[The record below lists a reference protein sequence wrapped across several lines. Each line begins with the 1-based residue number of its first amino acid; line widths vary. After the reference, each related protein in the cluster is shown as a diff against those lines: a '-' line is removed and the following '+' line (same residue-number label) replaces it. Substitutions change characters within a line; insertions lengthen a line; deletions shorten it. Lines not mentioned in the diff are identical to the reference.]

1 MIKRTQIFAE
11 RFNEVER
18 HLKKT
23 TEAVGE
29 VKKSIATGGQSI
41 MTSATK
47 LIKLGI
53 KEDKSHV
60 KISSF
65 YVEEEPSQMIGEL
78 DTKSESFEQMSTI
91 PEENDEAIEKK
102 YRN

>member
-1 MIKRTQIFAE
+1 
-11 RFNEVER
+11 
-18 HLKKT
+18 
-23 TEAVGE
+23 
-29 VKKSIATGGQSI
+29 

-53 KEDKSHV
+53 REDKSHV

-65 YVEEEPSQMIGEL
+65 YVNEEPTQMIGEL
-78 DTKSESFEQMSTI
+78 DAESESFEQMSTL
-91 PEENDEAIEKK
+91 PGGNDEAIEKM